1 MAKTLFPPAQWGKM
15 RAVFLPHGET
25 LPDAPVTAALVFA
38 MQGERFVLADIT
50 GRGWCVPGGHLE
62 AGESEQEAVRREAY
76 EEAGLTLGP
85 IRLLGHYTLT
95 AEDSGTTLA
104 AMYIGAIMRL
114 DPLPPG
120 FESRG
125 VRAFALAEIP
135 AHYYTWDALLAA
147 VFTYAQTEA
156 ADNTI

>member
-1 MAKTLFPPAQWGKM
+1 MAKTLFPPAQWGKT
-15 RAVFLPHGET
+15 RAVFLPCGET

-38 MQGERFVLADIT
+38 MQGKMFVLADIA

-62 AGESEQEAVRREAY
+62 AGEGEQEAVRREAW
-76 EEAGLTLGP
+76 EEAGLTLGS

-95 AEDSGTTLA
+95 TDDGSTTLA
-104 AMYIGAIMRL
+104 AMYVGDAERI

-125 VRAFALAEIP
+125 VRAFALADIP
-135 AHYYTWDALLAA
+135 ARYYTWDALLAA
-147 VFTYAQTEA
+147 VFAYAQTEA
-156 ADNTI
+156 ENGK

>member
-1 MAKTLFPPAQWGKM
+1 MMKTIFPSAQWGKTY
-15 RAVFLPHGET
+15 AIFLPRGET
-25 LPDAPVTAALVFA
+25 LPDAPVMAALVFA
-38 MQGERFVLADIT
+38 MQGERFVLADIV

-62 AGESEQEAVRREAY
+62 AGESEQQAVRREAY

-95 AEDSGTTLA
+95 AEDGGTTLA
-104 AMYIGAIMRL
+104 AMYVGDVTRL

-135 AHYYTWDALLAA
+135 THYYTWDALLAA
-147 VFTYAQTEA
+147 VLAYAQTEA
-156 ADNTI
+156 NDDS